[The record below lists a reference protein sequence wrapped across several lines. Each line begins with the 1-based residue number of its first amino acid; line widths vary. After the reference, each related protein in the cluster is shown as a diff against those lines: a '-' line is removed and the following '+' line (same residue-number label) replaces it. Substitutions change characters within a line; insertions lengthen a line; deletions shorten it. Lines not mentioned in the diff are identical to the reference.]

1 MIAVHE
7 KVQLRILKNL
17 RWSLNFDKIKGWG
30 GVQQKKNEK
39 FKIHIIQKSFLLI
52 YARLLIPQDKE
63 TRQLMKK
70 EDMAMHFIFDFIFCL
85 KNDKN

>member
-17 RWSLNFDKIKGWG
+17 RWSLNFDKIKGG
-30 GVQQKKNEK
+30 GGATKKNEK

-70 EDMAMHFIFDFIFCL
+70 EDIAMHFIFDFIFCL

>member
-17 RWSLNFDKIKGWG
+17 RWSLNFDKIKGG
-30 GVQQKKNEK
+30 GVQQQKNEK

-52 YARLLIPQDKE
+52 NARLLIPQDRE

-70 EDMAMHFIFDFIFCL
+70 EDIAMHFIFDFIFCL

>member
-1 MIAVHE
+1 MTR
-7 KVQLRILKNL
+7 LR
-17 RWSLNFDKIKGWG
+17 G
-30 GVQQKKNEK
+30 GGGGATKKNEK

-70 EDMAMHFIFDFIFCL
+70 GDMAMHFIFDFIFCL

>member
-1 MIAVHE
+1 MTR
-7 KVQLRILKNL
+7 LR
-17 RWSLNFDKIKGWG
+17 G
-30 GVQQKKNEK
+30 GGGATKKNEK

-70 EDMAMHFIFDFIFCL
+70 EDIAMHFIFDFIFCL

>member
-1 MIAVHE
+1 MIAEHE

-17 RWSLNFDKIKGWG
+17 RWSLNFDKIKGG
-30 GVQQKKNEK
+30 GCNKKNEK

-52 YARLLIPQDKE
+52 NARLLIPQDRE
-63 TRQLMKK
+63 TIQLMKK
-70 EDMAMHFIFDFIFCL
+70 EDIAMHFIFDFIFCL

>member
-17 RWSLNFDKIKGWG
+17 RWSLNFDMIKGG
-30 GVQQKKNEK
+30 GGATKKNEK

-52 YARLLIPQDKE
+52 NARLLIPQDRE
-63 TRQLMKK
+63 TIQLMKK
-70 EDMAMHFIFDFIFCL
+70 EDIAMHFIFDFIFCL